1 MRTSKDQWESY
12 ATMGHNK
19 RRGTSLGNHWWEKYS
34 GIESINYLT
43 YENIKNELSRPLKS
57 ELQKEMVDMKQWQVN
72 HEDTARIL
80 ADIDILKKGNENLR
94 NISMTS
100 TLIFKGVPE
109 REQSDSCEED
119 LRYLSEYLANKLDMD
134 L

>member
-1 MRTSKDQWESY
+1 M
-12 ATMGHNK
+12 
-19 RRGTSLGNHWWEKYS
+19 
-34 GIESINYLT
+34 T

-57 ELQKEMVDMKQWQVN
+57 ELQKEMIDMKQWQVN

-80 ADIDILKKGNENLR
+80 ADIDILKKGNEDLR
-94 NISMTS
+94 NRSMTS

>member
-1 MRTSKDQWESY
+1 
-12 ATMGHNK
+12 
-19 RRGTSLGNHWWEKYS
+19 
-34 GIESINYLT
+34 
-43 YENIKNELSRPLKS
+43 
-57 ELQKEMVDMKQWQVN
+57 
-72 HEDTARIL
+72 
-80 ADIDILKKGNENLR
+80 
-94 NISMTS
+94 MTS